1 MDLGIAAQNPQGLPP
16 PAVLPLPCPASG
28 CVARFPLR
36 TRSMAQLAPPGPP
49 SPLVA
54 LGDDD
59 RLKRVKFRLWQ
70 LLMTALTVLVTGW
83 FITLGPVS
91 AVLALLVA
99 MHVLVAI

>member
-1 MDLGIAAQNPQGLPP
+1 
-16 PAVLPLPCPASG
+16 
-28 CVARFPLR
+28 
-36 TRSMAQLAPPGPP
+36 MAQLAPPEPP
-49 SPLVA
+49 LLFA

-83 FITLGPVS
+83 FITLGPVM

-99 MHVLVAI
+99 KHVLVAILVMGLGVDAPREADG